1 MQDSRA
7 PVPYTHMKK
16 HLNVFFICSVLM
28 AGALTQLG
36 CSEPKGMNRIESI
49 VLRDGDT
56 AATLEL
62 PAAYMAKKVTSGF
75 AQFDCQYPNMQPTV
89 NKVEV
94 SDMTVNILLGH
105 SLKSHAEMTIE
116 QAHSDRFD
124 PNRPGAVYR
133 NGTKG
138 EYQVFLSGNPV
149 SDPKGFS
156 TYYLFKAK
164 DNQWVQV
171 EWSDWSE
178 IYMVDRQMNPDVSVR
193 YWFRKSKGTDFIHV
207 DEIVTKFIKAHLK
220 LQH

>member
-1 MQDSRA
+1 MCCA
-7 PVPYTHMKK
+7 
-16 HLNVFFICSVLM
+16 LM
-28 AGALTQLG
+28 AGVLAQPG
-36 CSEPKGMNRIESI
+36 CSEPKDMNRIESI

-56 AATLEL
+56 TATLEL

-75 AQFDCQYPNMQPTV
+75 AQFDCQYPSMQPTV
-89 NKVEV
+89 NKVDA

-105 SLKSHAEMTIE
+105 SRKSYAELTIE
-116 QAHSDRFD
+116 QAHSDHFD

-138 EYQVFLSGNPV
+138 EYQVFLSGDSV

-171 EWSDWSE
+171 DWDGWGA
-178 IYMVDRQMNPDVSVR
+178 IYTVERQISPDVSVK
-193 YWFRKSKGTDFIHV
+193 YWFVKSKGTDFVHV
-207 DEIVTKFIKAHLK
+207 DEVVTEFIKSHLNVPPT
-220 LQH
+220 